1 MSLYLYM
8 EGNESIVATSDPS
21 KMTRPNIVYLHSHD
35 TGRSIGPYGH
45 AVETPNYQRLADE
58 GILVRQAFTS
68 APTCSPSRAGLLT
81 GQSPHSAGML
91 GLAHRGFRLHEPTQ
105 HLATT
110 LRDNGYATTLAGI
123 QHAHPGDATALGYEN
138 AHAGQDCDYLTV
150 AANAVGA
157 IREHVASG
165 TDAPF
170 FLDCGFVE
178 THRPYPEVADAEARY
193 VQVPPHLPD
202 TPKTRLDIARYD
214 ASLRDLDAGIGQVL
228 DALDASGLAQE
239 TLVIC
244 TTDHS
249 LAFPGMKCNL
259 TDTGT
264 GVLLI
269 LRGPHGFSGGRVCD
283 ALVSQIDLY
292 PTICEVLGIERPAWL
307 QGTSIMPIVRG
318 EAEEVNDAIY
328 AEVTYHAAYE
338 PKRAIR
344 TREWL
349 CIERFGD
356 RELPVLPN
364 CDDGESRDFLLDHG
378 WAERPIDR
386 VQLYDNT
393 FDPMQRRNLASD
405 DAYASVAADLRSRLR
420 DWMERTGD
428 PLLDG
433 PVPLPVGA
441 STNDPVSRSFLDDLI
456 VARPDGTLERVPN
469 PRINA

>member
-1 MSLYLYM
+1 M
-8 EGNESIVATSDPS
+8 EGSTGIVATSDTPGVG
-21 KMTRPNIVYLHSHD
+21 RPNILYIHSHD
-35 TGRSIGPYGH
+35 TGRYVSPYGH
-45 AVETPNYQRLADE
+45 AVDTPNYQRLAEE
-58 GILVRQAFTS
+58 GILFRQAFTS

-91 GLAHRGFRLHEPTQ
+91 GLAHRGFRLHEPGQ
-105 HLATT
+105 QLATI
-110 LRDNGYATTLAGI
+110 LRDNGYATTLAGV
-123 QHAHPGDATALGYEN
+123 QHVHSGDAPALGYQNTRGGEER
-138 AHAGQDCDYLTV
+138 DYRTV
-150 AANAVGA
+150 AANAVA
-157 IREHVASG
+157 ALRNHASSG

-170 FLDCGFVE
+170 FLDAGFVE
-178 THRPYPEVADAEARY
+178 THRPYPEVDEADSRY
-193 VQVPPHLPD
+193 VQPPPHLPN
-202 TPKTRLDIARYD
+202 TPQTRLDMARYG
-214 ASLRDLDAGIGQVL
+214 ASVRDLDTGLGTVL
-228 DALDASGLAQE
+228 DALDETGLAAN

-244 TTDHS
+244 TTDHG

-269 LRGPHGFSGGRVCD
+269 VRGPGGFAGGQVCD
-283 ALVSQIDLY
+283 SLISQIDIY
-292 PTICEVLGIERPAWL
+292 PTVCEVLGIERPAWL
-307 QGTSIMPIVRG
+307 QGTSIMPVVRE

-338 PKRAIR
+338 PQRAIR

-349 CIERFGD
+349 YVERFGERD
-356 RELPVLPN
+356 LPVLPN
-364 CDDGESRDFLLDHG
+364 CDDGESRDFLLGQG
-378 WAERPIDR
+378 WGERRVDR
-386 VQLYDNT
+386 AQLYDNT